1 MATTRGSAALIVGEL
16 LDVRPDPEQDAE
28 IGAYPA
34 GEPHVELVDTFDLDV
49 LDGQVTRL
57 FALVADGIVAATR
70 TFLESDREGAWL
82 LVAAEREVDALFC
95 SVEGLIRDELLS
107 QVRPSPERL
116 TRLLITL
123 QVVPEVERSGD
134 LVEHI
139 AWRARQGLARALTPD
154 CRQLVDAMGRLASEM
169 WRAAASGYL
178 EGDPTTAERLRQWD
192 DELDDLHVTFTTAL
206 SATQLPV
213 AAAIEMGLVARFFER
228 LGDHAVNVARRLR
241 SPDRVSPGSP
251 GRPAGV

>member
-1 MATTRGSAALIVGEL
+1 MTSVGYGRTALVVEEEPPAPV
-16 LDVRPDPEQDAE
+16 LDTA
-28 IGAYPA
+28 
-34 GEPHVELVDTFDLDV
+34 DLDV

-70 TFLESDREGAWL
+70 TFLESDRERAWL
-82 LVAAEREVDALFC
+82 LVAAEREVDALFS

-107 QVRPSPERL
+107 EVRPSPERL
-116 TRLLITL
+116 SRLLVTL

-139 AWRARQGLARALTPD
+139 ACRARQGLARSLTPD
-154 CRQLVDAMGRLASEM
+154 CRELVFSMGRLASEM

-178 EGDPTTAERLRQWD
+178 ERDPTTAGRLRQWD
-192 DELDDLHVTFTTAL
+192 DELDDLHVTFTSAL
-206 SATQLPV
+206 AQTELPV
-213 AAAIEMGLVARFFER
+213 AAAIEIGLVARFFER

-241 SPDRVSPGSP
+241 TLPQ
-251 GRPAGV
+251 AG

>member
-1 MATTRGSAALIVGEL
+1 MTAAGHGRTAVIGTEDFLVTRPVVP
-16 LDVRPDPEQDAE
+16 LDPDPPAPDARD
-28 IGAYPA
+28 
-34 GEPHVELVDTFDLDV
+34 LDRVDTADLDV

-70 TFLESDREGAWL
+70 TFLESDREGAWI

-107 QVRPSPERL
+107 QVRPSAERL
-116 TRLLITL
+116 ARLLVTL

-139 AWRARQGLARALTPD
+139 ASRARQGLARVLTPD
-154 CRQLVDAMGRLASEM
+154 CRHLVSSMGRLASEM

-178 EGDPTTAERLRQWD
+178 ERDPTTAGRLRQWD
-192 DELDDLHVTFTTAL
+192 DELDDLHVTLTSAL
-206 SATQLPV
+206 AATELPV
-213 AAAIEMGLVARFFER
+213 ASAIEIGLVARFFER
-228 LGDHAVNVARRLR
+228 LGDHAVNVARRLQNL
-241 SPDRVSPGSP
+241 PTAHA
-251 GRPAGV
+251 AG

>member
-1 MATTRGSAALIVGEL
+1 MTAAGHGQTAVLGAEDFV
-16 LDVRPDPEQDAE
+16 DPEPVRHAAPARPPGPRSAE
-28 IGAYPA
+28 R
-34 GEPHVELVDTFDLDV
+34 VETGDLDV

-70 TFLESDREGAWL
+70 TFLESDREGAWV

-107 QVRPSPERL
+107 QVRPSAERL
-116 TRLLITL
+116 GRLLVTL

-139 AWRARQGLARALTPD
+139 ASRARQGLARVLTPD
-154 CRQLVDAMGRLASEM
+154 CRHLVASMGRLASEM

-178 EGDPTTAERLRQWD
+178 ERDPTTAGRLRQWD
-192 DELDDLHVTFTTAL
+192 DELDDLHVTLTSAL
-206 SATQLPV
+206 AATELPV
-213 AAAIEMGLVARFFER
+213 ASAIEIGLVARFFER
-228 LGDHAVNVARRLR
+228 LGDHAVNVARRLQNL
-241 SPDRVSPGSP
+241 
-251 GRPAGV
+251 PAAHVAG